1 MNFDHPEFRANPD
14 GTGSL
19 RGNQFNW
26 FQYSAAL
33 GYSGNTAANYSY
45 ATVRGSH
52 GTHVAGTIAGANDG
66 KGITLINR
74 QAGRLLAKLETLL
87 PDED

>member
-1 MNFDHPEFRANPD
+1 MQLELLKTNPILTVD
-14 GTGSL
+14 EYELMSEAFSVYTGTL
-19 RGNQFNW
+19 
-26 FQYSAAL
+26 
-33 GYSGNTAANYSY
+33 
-45 ATVRGSH
+45 
-52 GTHVAGTIAGANDG
+52 NDG